1 MQLLARRRDR
11 EHAEPARSDAAGFDL
26 LVGRLA
32 NVAND
37 EREAQRDARERM
49 VAVEDDVVGIDLGDG
64 VDRVFGQVGGRRP
77 WRRTFELRAGGD
89 DPVWEDVAR
98 LEEDEVGVVFAE
110 RVLGLEMQRRLVAG
124 LVAGERFLDLLEQVL
139 AAEEELDG
147 LAQLVDLAALCVG
160 ETPSQA
166 DDARCSDFHRTIIA
180 QWCMDADR
188 ELTLLGGLSA
198 SAFMRRHWQRRPLL
212 VRNALPGALAGV
224 DRARLFALAASEGVD
239 SRLVVRSG
247 RRWSLRR
254 GPIAPTTLPARAKAW
269 TLLVQGV
276 DLHDDQAHRLLTR
289 FRFVADARLD
299 DVMCSWASDG
309 GGVGPHVDSY
319 DVFLLQTAGRRRW
332 RVGRVRDA
340 RLRDDVP
347 LRMLAEFVP
356 SDEWLLEPGDMLY
369 LPPGWGH
376 DGVAVGECITTSIG
390 FRAPAAAELAVALL
404 ERIADDVRDRADE
417 ASRVD
422 ARRYCD
428 AGAAPVARPA
438 RIPDELAEF
447 ADAAIDRALADR
459 ALRGRALGEVL
470 SEPKAGTWFER
481 GKGRLGTRGLAL
493 DRGTRM
499 LYDDRFVFINGEA
512 IRAGGADATLMRR
525 LADDR
530 RLDAKSVAQAS
541 AAARALLA
549 EWLRAGWCVQPG
561 DRFDD
566 DGESP

>member
-1 MQLLARRRDR
+1 
-11 EHAEPARSDAAGFDL
+11 
-26 LVGRLA
+26 
-32 NVAND
+32 
-37 EREAQRDARERM
+37 
-49 VAVEDDVVGIDLGDG
+49 
-64 VDRVFGQVGGRRP
+64 
-77 WRRTFELRAGGD
+77 
-89 DPVWEDVAR
+89 
-98 LEEDEVGVVFAE
+98 
-110 RVLGLEMQRRLVAG
+110 
-124 LVAGERFLDLLEQVL
+124 
-139 AAEEELDG
+139 
-147 LAQLVDLAALCVG
+147 
-160 ETPSQA
+160 
-166 DDARCSDFHRTIIA
+166 
-180 QWCMDADR
+180 
-188 ELTLLGGLSA
+188 
-198 SAFMRRHWQRRPLL
+198 
-212 VRNALPGALAGV
+212 
-224 DRARLFALAASEGVD
+224 
-239 SRLVVRSG
+239 
-247 RRWSLRR
+247 
-254 GPIAPTTLPARAKAW
+254 
-269 TLLVQGV
+269 
-276 DLHDDQAHRLLTR
+276 
-289 FRFVADARLD
+289 
-299 DVMCSWASDG
+299 
-309 GGVGPHVDSY
+309 
-319 DVFLLQTAGRRRW
+319 
-332 RVGRVRDA
+332 
-340 RLRDDVP
+340 
-347 LRMLAEFVP
+347 
-356 SDEWLLEPGDMLY
+356 MLY

-390 FRAPAAAELAVALL
+390 FRAPGAAELAVALL

-481 GKGRLGTRGLAL
+481 GKGRLGARGLAL